1 MRTLP
6 FKTSGFWRGAT
17 TTRSR
22 CWAKRSCRIRRAAP
36 QPWGSILCPPVE
48 TAGLQVHSGPPSTE
62 AFYCVL
68 TVVRCTD
75 PWDVMSVRS
84 NVPKPVRG
92 QSGFLSSSQ
101 WCKVFSAV
109 VLTVFGSTPCLIRL
123 KMSPLQA
130 RAYLQNLRNLA
141 RCANPG
147 QVILCIHKSL
157 ISLEQNTC
165 IRPLC
170 FDLPAKRSVIFFL
183 WHILHIYQVLNIM
196 SFFRD
201 RKHQKQNCLV
211 SYMGLWGHTI

>member
-17 TTRSR
+17 TRSSR
-22 CWAKRSCRIRRAAP
+22 CWAKRSCRIPRAAP
-36 QPWGSILCPPVE
+36 QLWGSILYPPVE
-48 TAGLQVHSGPPSTE
+48 TAGLQVHSGPQSTE

-68 TVVRCTD
+68 TVVQCTD

-92 QSGFLSSSQ
+92 QCGFLSSSQ

-123 KMSPLQA
+123 KMSLQVQA
-130 RAYLQNLRNLA
+130 RAYLQNLLRSLA

-157 ISLEQNTC
+157 ISLEQSTC
-165 IRPLC
+165 IRLLS
-170 FDLPAKRSVIFFL
+170 FDLPAKRLDLNLFQQSDMLTNPSFL
-183 WHILHIYQVLNIM
+183 W
-196 SFFRD
+196 
-201 RKHQKQNCLV
+201 
-211 SYMGLWGHTI
+211 